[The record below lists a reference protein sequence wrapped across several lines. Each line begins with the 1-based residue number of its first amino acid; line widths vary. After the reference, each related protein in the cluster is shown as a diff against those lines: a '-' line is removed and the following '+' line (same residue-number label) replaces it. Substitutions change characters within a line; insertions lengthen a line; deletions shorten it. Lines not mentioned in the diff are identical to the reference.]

1 MPCPA
6 RRDGPSRRGPGFS
19 QSETAACPRSQGSGR
34 RAAPDRLPAG
44 LRQQGYCGIVQM
56 GPQADA
62 PCLGRGHLLPMN
74 ALTGMCGF
82 TKRHEGAGR
91 PVVDGASLRVRRTSE
106 GDQMRGSIHPARL
119 TRSRRVH
126 LLAVAVLLGVALA
139 AGCGGG
145 PGSTATTVPVGSA
158 PSAAASGCLL
168 HPGSC
173 YAPHLFRVAYGIQP
187 LLDKGIDG
195 RGETVT
201 VLAPAPSPSAQA
213 GPPPGSG
220 QPPAA
225 TDIRQDLA
233 AFDSMFR
240 LPAARIQVVT
250 TLAGAAAPWAAS
262 GEEVGDFEKLHTV
275 APDAT
280 LRVVLMPSNVL
291 ASAATATA
299 DMLAGLRLAVS
310 GTDVASI
317 SWSLGERFFTKA
329 QVTQMHSILLGAAA
343 HHVTVIASSGDN
355 GAFSDTWFGGKP
367 VKEVSLPASDP
378 LVLAVGGTML
388 TADPSTGA
396 YISET
401 AWNQGSEASGGG
413 FSHLYARPAYQGGV
427 PGISKMRGVPDVA
440 GDAGEPG
447 GTPIVAA
454 VGSKTWIL
462 AVSGTSGSAPLWGGL
477 IALADQY
484 AHHDLGFVNP
494 VIYRIARSSS
504 YSQAFHDVTTGN
516 NSVTAGQ
523 AIVTGYRAG
532 PGWDPVTGW
541 GSPNAQALIPLLT
554 RSQT

>member
-1 MPCPA
+1 MPGTAGRPQS
-6 RRDGPSRRGPGFS
+6 PEPGFS
-19 QSETAACPRSQGSGR
+19 QRETAACPRSQGNGR
-34 RAAPDRLPAG
+34 RAVPDRLPAG
-44 LRQQGYCGIVQM
+44 LRPQGYCGIAQM

-74 ALTGMCGF
+74 ALTEMCGV

-91 PVVDGASLRVRRTSE
+91 PAVDGASLTARRTSE
-106 GDQMRGSIHPARL
+106 KDQMRDSIHPARL
-119 TRSRRVH
+119 TRSRRAH
-126 LLAVAVLLGVALA
+126 LLAVAVLLSVVLA

-187 LLDKGIDG
+187 LLDKGVDG
-195 RGETVT
+195 RGETMT
-201 VLAPAPSPSAQA
+201 VLAPAPSPSAPA
-213 GPPPGSG
+213 SPPPGSN

-250 TLAGAAAPWAAS
+250 TLAGAAEPWAAS

-275 APDAT
+275 APAAT

-291 ASAATATA
+291 DSAANATA

-317 SWSLGERFFTKA
+317 SWSLGEHYFTRA
-329 QVTQMHSILLGAAA
+329 QVAEMHSILLGAAA

-355 GAFSDTWFGGKP
+355 GALSDDDFGKP

-378 LVLAVGGTML
+378 LVLAVGGTTL
-388 TADPSTGA
+388 TANPSTGT
-396 YISET
+396 YIGET

-413 FSHLYARPAYQGGV
+413 FSHLYAHPAYQDGV

-454 VGSKTWIL
+454 AGSKTWIL
-462 AVSGTSGSAPLWGGL
+462 AASGTSGSAPLWGGL

-494 VIYRIARSSS
+494 LIYRIARSSS
-504 YSQAFHDVTTGN
+504 YSQAFHDITTGN
-516 NSVTAGQ
+516 NSVTEGQ
-523 AIVTGYRAG
+523 AIVTGYQAG

>member
-1 MPCPA
+1 
-6 RRDGPSRRGPGFS
+6 
-19 QSETAACPRSQGSGR
+19 
-34 RAAPDRLPAG
+34 
-44 LRQQGYCGIVQM
+44 M

-62 PCLGRGHLLPMN
+62 RCLGLRHLLSMN
-74 ALTGMCGF
+74 ALIETI
-82 TKRHEGAGR
+82 R
-91 PVVDGASLRVRRTSE
+91 STSE
-106 GDQMRGSIHPARL
+106 GDQMGGSIHPARL
-119 TRSRRVH
+119 TRPGRVH
-126 LLAVAVLLGVALA
+126 LLNVAVLLSVVMA

-145 PGSTATTVPVGSA
+145 PGSTTTTVPTGSA

-173 YAPHLFRVAYGIQP
+173 YAPDLFRVAYGIQS

-201 VLAPAPSPSAQA
+201 VLAPAPPTGASASSPL
-213 GPPPGSG
+213 GSS

-233 AFDSMFR
+233 TFDSMFR

-250 TLAGAAAPWAAS
+250 TLAGAGAPWAAS

-275 APDAT
+275 APAAT
-280 LRVVLMPSNVL
+280 LRVVLMPSSVL
-291 ASAATATA
+291 DSAANATT

-317 SWSLGERFFTKA
+317 SWSLGEHYFTTA
-329 QVTQMHSILLGAAA
+329 QVAEMHSILLGAAA

-355 GAFSDTWFGGKP
+355 GALSVDHFGGP

-378 LVLAVGGTML
+378 LVLAAGGTAL
-388 TADPSTGA
+388 TANPSAGT
-396 YISET
+396 YIGET
-401 AWNQGSEASGGG
+401 AWNQGPEEASGGG
-413 FSHLYARPAYQGGV
+413 FSHLYAHPAYQDGV
-427 PGISKMRGVPDVA
+427 PGISAMRGVPDVA
-440 GDAGEPG
+440 ADAGEPG

-454 VGSKTWIL
+454 AGSKTWVL
-462 AVSGTSGSAPLWGGL
+462 AASGTSGSAPLWGGL

-494 VIYRIARSSS
+494 IIYRIARSAS
-504 YSQAFHDVTTGN
+504 YSRAFHDIITGN
-516 NSVTAGQ
+516 NSVTTGQ
-523 AIVTGYRAG
+523 GTVTGYQAG

-541 GSPNAQALIPLLT
+541 GSPNAQVLIPLLAS
-554 RSQT
+554 SQTKG

>member
-1 MPCPA
+1 
-6 RRDGPSRRGPGFS
+6 
-19 QSETAACPRSQGSGR
+19 
-34 RAAPDRLPAG
+34 
-44 LRQQGYCGIVQM
+44 
-56 GPQADA
+56 
-62 PCLGRGHLLPMN
+62 MN
-74 ALTGMCGF
+74 ALTEMCGV
-82 TKRHEGAGR
+82 TKRHQGAGR
-91 PVVDGASLRVRRTSE
+91 PAVHGASLTARRTSE
-106 GDQMRGSIHPARL
+106 GDQMRGGIHLARL
-119 TRSRRVH
+119 TRSRRAH
-126 LLAVAVLLGVALA
+126 LLAVAVLLSAILA

-145 PGSTATTVPVGSA
+145 PGSTATTVPAGPA
-158 PSAAASGCLL
+158 PSGAVSGCLL

-187 LLDKGIDG
+187 LLDRGIDG

-201 VLAPAPSPSAQA
+201 VLALAPSSSVPA
-213 GPPPGSG
+213 GPPPGSNM
-220 QPPAA
+220 PPAA

-275 APDAT
+275 APAAT
-280 LRVVLMPSNVL
+280 LRVVLMPSDVL
-291 ASAATATA
+291 DSAANATA
-299 DMLAGLRLAVS
+299 DMLSGLRLAVS

-317 SWSLGERFFTKA
+317 SWSLGEHYFTRA
-329 QVTQMHSILLGAAA
+329 QVAEMHSILLEAAA
-343 HHVTVIASSGDN
+343 HHVTVIASSGDS
-355 GAFSDTWFGGKP
+355 GASSVPRWGLL

-378 LVLAVGGTML
+378 LVLAVGGTNL
-388 TADPSTGA
+388 TANPSTGT

-401 AWNQGSEASGGG
+401 AWNQGGGG
-413 FSHLYARPAYQGGV
+413 FSHLYARPSYQDGV

-454 VGSKTWIL
+454 ADGKTWIL
-462 AVSGTSGSAPLWGGL
+462 AASGTSGSAPLWGGL

-494 VIYRIARSSS
+494 LIYRIARSSS
-504 YSQAFHDVTTGN
+504 YSQAFHDITTGN
-516 NSVTAGQ
+516 NRVTAGQ
-523 AIVTGYRAG
+523 AIITGYQAG

-541 GSPNAQALIPLLT
+541 GSPNAQALIPLLA